1 MIRIKM
7 TRIKIDILSNANE
20 LIMRLKDGGEYRLI
34 VDTPKVELVKD
45 NYGDDCIFINNRLW
59 KVRKVS

>member
-1 MIRIKM
+1 M
-7 TRIKIDILSNANE
+7 TRIKNEVLANVNE
-20 LIMRLKDGGEYRLI
+20 LILRLKNGEEYQLL
-34 VDTPKVELVKD
+34 VDTPKVELVRD